1 MASTRG
7 SCQNKRLNTEHSV
20 QQAARCPVWDSHLF
34 LSPGQNDSGSSL
46 HVGSDL
52 IFTISTCFG
61 GRVGPG
67 EGGWCP
73 IGSVLSSRAP
83 TSGHTQSVR
92 LIFIPGV
99 SGWFP
104 FGRRVSEAPFK
115 EPVKAPSVARGQGA
129 SFILKVSSVFLNYS
143 HQHPPIHTHILTH
156 KQDSCVPHVLQYN
169 KPFEP
174 LFPSSVSLYMFS

>member
-1 MASTRG
+1 MNKNFPVLKLELEASSPVLTATTGHNRVTLLGGGVASTRG

-67 EGGWCP
+67 EGG
-73 IGSVLSSRAP
+73 GGL
-83 TSGHTQSVR
+83 
-92 LIFIPGV
+92 
-99 SGWFP
+99 
-104 FGRRVSEAPFK
+104 
-115 EPVKAPSVARGQGA
+115 
-129 SFILKVSSVFLNYS
+129 
-143 HQHPPIHTHILTH
+143 
-156 KQDSCVPHVLQYN
+156 
-169 KPFEP
+169 
-174 LFPSSVSLYMFS
+174 